1 MITNNDYF
9 ICFPLTTYMDMERQ
23 IVILYSKIKF
33 EININN
39 DV

>member
-9 ICFPLTTYMDMERQ
+9 ICFPLITYMDMKRQ
-23 IVILYSKIKF
+23 IVILYNKIKF